1 VATEKSND
9 KATEKAQSDRSK
21 ALDTALAQIERQFG
35 KGSVMKMSER
45 QNQVVEV
52 IPTGSIGLDIAL
64 GIGGLP
70 RGRVV
75 EMRIHRCRACIRFRV
90 RKEARR

>member
-1 VATEKSND
+1 VGLRTFWTDTNVIRRFIERKEVATEKSND

-52 IPTGSIGLDIAL
+52 IPTGSI
-64 GIGGLP
+64 
-70 RGRVV
+70 
-75 EMRIHRCRACIRFRV
+75 
-90 RKEARR
+90 

>member
-64 GIGGLP
+64 GIGVFH
-70 RGRVV
+70 VV
-75 EMRIHRCRACIRFRV
+75 AL
-90 RKEARR
+90 